1 MDKILEI
8 QNFELLNMI
17 ANDYFT
23 SEESKINFIN
33 KYYKINF
40 RFFKIVNKN
49 NTPSYINRINKLL
62 K

>member
-17 ANDYFT
+17 ANDHFT

-40 RFFKIVNKN
+40 RFLKIINKN
-49 NTPSYINRINKLL
+49 NIPSYINRINKLL